1 MNLSVIIAIYNG
13 QEYISRCLDSILAQK
28 NITKEIIVVND
39 GSTDKTSDILNE
51 YKHLKEIII
60 INQANAGQGV
70 ARNNG
75 LKIANGKY
83 ITFVD
88 ADDFLLFDY
97 TYDKLISRCEKE
109 HLDMIIYRYNTLKN
123 NQIIRTSIIEDDQR
137 LYSRSEIINKF
148 LCTNEVEGFCWNEK
162 L

>member
-60 INQANAGQGV
+60 INWIVNTKL
-70 ARNNG
+70 NNFFKG
-75 LKIANGKY
+75 ILTIFNWG
-83 ITFVD
+83 
-88 ADDFLLFDY
+88 
-97 TYDKLISRCEKE
+97 
-109 HLDMIIYRYNTLKN
+109 
-123 NQIIRTSIIEDDQR
+123 
-137 LYSRSEIINKF
+137 
-148 LCTNEVEGFCWNEK
+148 
-162 L
+162 